1 MEDNTS
7 HKTENI
13 VKEAFQKR
21 HSMPA
26 HRKAQLDRLIV
37 NKINEVKQEEEISE
51 FYHEEIAAI
60 EAEANS
66 AGLAFGKI
74 FQTMAAMATMAM
86 LLGIVLLITFVN
98 IDFLKTEE
106 ISVTEFASSLR
117 VEPIAFSDSGV
128 DVNSEFILETDSK
141 VKLTAEEIEKNI
153 VITPEIDFSVVA
165 QDNSYAIVP
174 LEELEE
180 NTHYQITLPQGTE
193 IAGTVITDAL
203 VWEFTTEE
211 GLQILGLDL
220 VVTDDYGDVLIADL
234 NFNDIDLDSIEN
246 NFLTMPLIDV
256 KEFVAEDNK
265 LIIIP
270 EDASDLYQPVD
281 IAFDKGI
288 KDKSGKNLAD
298 LFIFSLNGD
307 LNTPDDIARVEF
319 VDSFDT
325 DTINVIN
332 TSDSIDFKVLPFND
346 IDGNIVSGEPNVS
359 LYEINEENLD
369 DAAFLMM
376 RWNAIFSK
384 LAQLPGELISEVDAV
399 QINKN
404 DSGNYSLN
412 FNDDFEMQGSHLLV
426 IEYEE
431 ETIWVYVT
439 DTAFDL
445 EVEESAKSFQT
456 NVITESNLL
465 ADIDTDGDDEFN
477 LPDGTIVYVYYFN
490 EQDEYAVT
498 RLRDLDKGDVEAI
511 LGAVVEDEN
520 GNRWFVFGDMVA
532 LDFGISEQ
540 QLQEEIN
547 DIEHVDPNEELG
559 VEQDQ

>member
-1 MEDNTS
+1 MEDYTS

-21 HSMPA
+21 HSMPT

-66 AGLAFGKI
+66 TGLAFGKI

-106 ISVTEFASSLR
+106 LSVTEFASSLR

-165 QDNSYAIVP
+165 QDDSYAIVP

-256 KEFVAEDNK
+256 KEFVAEDNR

-270 EDASDLYQPVD
+270 EDASDLYQPLD

-325 DTINVIN
+325 NTINVIN

-346 IDGNIVSGEPNVS
+346 ADGNIVSGEPSVS

-369 DAAFLMM
+369 AAAFLMM

-384 LAQLPGELISEVDAV
+384 LAMLPSELISEVDAV

-404 DSGNYSLN
+404 DSENYSLN
-412 FNDDFEMQGSHLLV
+412 FNDDFEMQGTHLLV

-439 DTAFDL
+439 DTEFDL

-511 LGAVVEDEN
+511 LGAVVEDED

-547 DIEHVDPNEELG
+547 DIDLVDPNEDLG

>member
-66 AGLAFGKI
+66 AGLAFGKTF

-298 LFIFSLNGD
+298 
-307 LNTPDDIARVEF
+307 
-319 VDSFDT
+319 
-325 DTINVIN
+325 
-332 TSDSIDFKVLPFND
+332 
-346 IDGNIVSGEPNVS
+346 
-359 LYEINEENLD
+359 
-369 DAAFLMM
+369 
-376 RWNAIFSK
+376 
-384 LAQLPGELISEVDAV
+384 
-399 QINKN
+399 
-404 DSGNYSLN
+404 
-412 FNDDFEMQGSHLLV
+412 
-426 IEYEE
+426 
-431 ETIWVYVT
+431 
-439 DTAFDL
+439 
-445 EVEESAKSFQT
+445 
-456 NVITESNLL
+456 
-465 ADIDTDGDDEFN
+465 
-477 LPDGTIVYVYYFN
+477 
-490 EQDEYAVT
+490 
-498 RLRDLDKGDVEAI
+498 
-511 LGAVVEDEN
+511 
-520 GNRWFVFGDMVA
+520 
-532 LDFGISEQ
+532 
-540 QLQEEIN
+540 
-547 DIEHVDPNEELG
+547 
-559 VEQDQ
+559 